1 MSETP
6 IKFTE
11 ANIDKIR
18 LLKEHDRDSFI
29 LATEANGMEY
39 YNIRSWGLISK
50 VYTVEH
56 IGEGEYE
63 PNWWEYGKDDYVNAI
78 LLVEV
83 DTPAEYN
90 QWVKDHPEYF
100 I

>member
-1 MSETP
+1 MSEILTRLP
-6 IKFTE
+6 TTS
-11 ANIDKIR
+11 IDKIR
-18 LLKEHDRDSFI
+18 LLKENDKDSYV
-29 LATEANGMEY
+29 LATESRGREY
-39 YNIRSWGLISK
+39 YNIRTWGAIPK
-50 VYTVEH
+50 VYSVKTTGAEK
-56 IGEGEYE
+56 YE
-63 PNWWEYGKDDYVNAI
+63 PNWWEYEDEEYVKAT